1 MTRYIP
7 ICLLQIYTLHVSTR
21 ILHVPSFSNFYP
33 LILNF
38 VLLVRKPLSE
48 AEGSARTF
56 EFNENEE
63 DLSEDEEEVYDEGDD
78 TVISGSVYDTT
89 ETGTETETE
98 TEEENH
104 GKVKR

>member
-1 MTRYIP
+1 MY
-7 ICLLQIYTLHVSTR
+7 LS
-21 ILHVPSFSNFYP
+21 P

-48 AEGSARTF
+48 EKGSAWTL

-63 DLSEDEEEVYDEGDD
+63 DLSDDEEEVYDEEDE
-78 TVISGSVYDTT
+78 TVESGSVYDTT